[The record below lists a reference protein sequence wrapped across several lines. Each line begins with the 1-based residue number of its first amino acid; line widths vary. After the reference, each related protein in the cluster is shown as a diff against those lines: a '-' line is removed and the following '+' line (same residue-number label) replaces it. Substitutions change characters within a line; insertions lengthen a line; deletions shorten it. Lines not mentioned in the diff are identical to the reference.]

1 MKSLKVIL
9 IALISTV
16 LISSCEKE
24 DFAPQNEF
32 PGLNELPAPPK
43 PKSPLD
49 QVETPSHWTPLEKS
63 DPLDEVLVNIA
74 VENMRYWS
82 KDQQQIVTTDELV
95 LLTVPVPRDELEVR
109 LQRDFRWE
117 LLGNSVRVPA
127 GVSRSYTEQYKVGV
141 RTMELSELGY
151 STSKEFSTTNT
162 QSTTNSSVRTTTNEF
177 SASLGVPLANA
188 VSLGAG
194 FRREETFSE
203 TIQHTSESSVTETL
217 SETVSQIFR
226 KSITLYAEEI
236 KTETYDVQTSAGEQ
250 VISFWKGVDRFTFV
264 DVAGAPLT
272 PEQLL
277 AASPTLKKVWDQLK
291 FHNNDPVI
299 FPLPQVHHTRN
310 QVYVDV
316 TRF

>member
-1 MKSLKVIL
+1 MKSLQIFLMTL
-9 IALISTV
+9 IGTL

-24 DFAPQNEF
+24 EFTPQEDY
-32 PGLNELPAPPK
+32 PGLNELPTPPK
-43 PKSPLD
+43 PQSPLD
-49 QVETPSHWTPLEKS
+49 QVETPNYWTSLEKS

-82 KDQQQIVTTDELV
+82 KDQQKIVTTDELV
-95 LLTVPVPRDELEVR
+95 LLTVPVPRSELEVY

-127 GVSRSYTEQYKVGV
+127 GVSRSYSEQYKVGV
-141 RTMELSELGY
+141 RATELTELGY

-162 QSTTNSSVRTTTNEF
+162 QSTTNSSIRTTTNEF
-177 SASLGVPLANA
+177 SASLDVPLANA
-188 VSLGAG
+188 VSLGG
-194 FRREETFSE
+194 GYRREETFTE
-203 TIQHTSESSVTETL
+203 TIQHTSESSVTKTL
-217 SETVSQIFR
+217 SETMSQIFR
-226 KSITLYAEEI
+226 KSITLYEEQT
-236 KTETYDVQTSAGEQ
+236 KTETYEVQTSSGEQ
-250 VISFWKGVDRFTFV
+250 VISFWKGVDRYTFV
-264 DVAGAPLT
+264 DPAGTPLT
-272 PEQLL
+272 PELLL

-316 TRF
+316 TKF